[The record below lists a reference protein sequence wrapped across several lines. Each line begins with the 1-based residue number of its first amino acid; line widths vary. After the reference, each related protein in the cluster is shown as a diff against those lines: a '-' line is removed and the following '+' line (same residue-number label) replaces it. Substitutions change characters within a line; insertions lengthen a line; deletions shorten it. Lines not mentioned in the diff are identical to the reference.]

1 MRSFV
6 HMKRNLTL
14 PITYACLL
22 LTSEASAQGC
32 SDAGVCTAGPIGE
45 LSITD
50 SAATLQDPPH
60 MFRLTFS
67 YAVGE
72 QNTTILLVVPEIAL
86 GLTDRW
92 GVQLRVPYQSANGN
106 LGSNSGIG
114 DPLVTTSYAFVKDGT
129 RRLEAIVGA
138 KFPAN
143 KADAGLDG
151 KPLPMPYQTSL
162 GTTDL
167 LLGVNFRSKR
177 WNTALAYQH
186 VLSNGNANG
195 FRHSAWPENED
206 AEGYFESWDLD
217 RADDA
222 VARLQYAIPIKR
234 LTLQLGLLGIY
245 HVAMD
250 SRLAVAEPSVWSND
264 TTPYRFT
271 ITGSDGLTLNITAD
285 ARYPIGDHWSLEAS
299 FGTPVITRDVR
310 PDGLTRSMVLNAGLA
325 YRFGK

>member
-6 HMKRNLTL
+6 TMIKILSLALVAFTL
-14 PITYACLL
+14 PGAAHLM
-22 LTSEASAQGC
+22 AQGC
-32 SDAGVCTAGPIGE
+32 SDAGVCAAGPIGE

-67 YAVGE
+67 YAIGE
-72 QNTTILLVVPEIAL
+72 QNTTILQVVPEIAL
-86 GLTDRW
+86 GLTGRW
-92 GVQLRVPYQSANGN
+92 GLQFRMPYMSATGN

-114 DPLVTTSYAFVKDGT
+114 DPVVTTSYAFVKDGT

-143 KADAGLDG
+143 KADAEVDG

-186 VLSNGNANG
+186 VLTNGNANG
-195 FRHSAWPENED
+195 FRHSAWPGNED
-206 AEGYFESWDLD
+206 AEGYFESWELD

-264 TTPYRFT
+264 TTTYRFT
-271 ITGSDGLTLNITAD
+271 ITGSDGLTLNLTVD
-285 ARYPIGDHWSLEAS
+285 ARYKLYDHWALELAYGS
-299 FGTPVITRDVR
+299 PLLTREVR
-310 PDGLTRSMVLNAGLA
+310 PDGLTRSLVLNAGLA